1 MLLFFFP
8 CHVRAAK
15 RPCISAKR
23 ALYLRA
29 RGLIHCTKYP
39 LPCIAVEYTKVHRNG
54 ARAPPCVTW
63 ELPPKTPVPLH
74 KKPCISANEACIYL
88 CKRTLYLCKR
98 GLYLRKRAMHLCKKS
113 NVSLQKEPCIS
124 AKEQCISAK
133 RALYLRKRAMY
144 LCQKSPVSPQKEPCI
159 TTQSTPYL
167 ALQLIPRNSNKT
179 EHEHR
184 HELRE
189 SCQKALNLARRA
201 LCLRKK
207 SPVSPHKE
215 PYISAQKSPVFPQK
229 EPYISGKRALYLFQ
243 KSHLSPHTRLVL
255 LHIVPHILRCNWMR
269 EGNI

>member
-133 RALYLRKRAMY
+133 RALYSAKRALY
-144 LCQKSPVSPQKEPCI
+144 HYTKYPISWIAVDSAKFQQNWARAPPWVTWKLPKS
-159 TTQSTPYL
+159 L
-167 ALQLIPRNSNKT
+167 
-179 EHEHR
+179 
-184 HELRE
+184 E
-189 SCQKALNLARRA
+189 S
-201 LCLRKK
+201 RKK
-207 SPVSPHKE
+207 SPVSP
-215 PYISAQKSPVFPQK
+215 
-229 EPYISGKRALYLFQ
+229 
-243 KSHLSPHTRLVL
+243 
-255 LHIVPHILRCNWMR
+255 
-269 EGNI
+269 